1 MPPAPNSA
9 MAPEPKAYA
18 SASVASSQPWRGIG
32 TVVGLIGLVMA
43 VSASNHWMPASY
55 QVPAL
60 AILLIGLVLQVIGFV
75 KQMLWRRAN
84 PISQYTQGTFR

>member
-1 MPPAPNSA
+1 MTGPLNSA

-18 SASVASSQPWRGIG
+18 RASISSSQPWRGIG
-32 TVVGLIGLVMA
+32 TVIGLIGLVMA
-43 VSASNHWMPASY
+43 VAASNHWIAASF
-55 QVPAL
+55 QPPAL

-84 PISQYTQGTFR
+84 PISQYTQGNFR